1 MVYNNAM
8 LYCGHNFVD
17 LNFIYLCDFKIYV
30 FFIGFSFNPHHGT
43 TGFSIYVLYS
53 LYVISSLLC
62 FICGF
67 SVYYYIVGRSYSIY
81 TYVYIIAAECERI

>member
-30 FFIGFSFNPHHGT
+30 FFIGFSFNPYHGT

-62 FICGF
+62 LFVDFLFIIISSGDH
-67 SVYYYIVGRSYSIY
+67 I
-81 TYVYIIAAECERI
+81 VYIHMYIYNSC